1 MIYSYLT
8 INITHY
14 CKENYANIYIEHRR
28 NKEEMNEA
36 LMAFPVYYI
45 YRRHGGVRKEPGVK
59 TPFQAIEKPV
69 VSKAE
74 PWFMLKP
81 EILKKSLHF

>member
-1 MIYSYLT
+1 
-8 INITHY
+8 
-14 CKENYANIYIEHRR
+14 
-28 NKEEMNEA
+28 
-36 LMAFPVYYI
+36 VYYML
-45 YRRHGGVRKEPGVK
+45 YRRHGGVRKELGVK

-81 EILKKSLHF
+81 EIF